1 VIAVR
6 GDEMSA
12 FARTIMEGKNYA
24 HYLSQQQRHETWPE
38 VAERVSRCVVE
49 PYLGADFTRRIRQ
62 LIEEKKFMPGGRYLY
77 AAGRSYPQVNSC
89 FLFRAHDS
97 REGWAD
103 IWYKCGHSLMT
114 GGGVGVVYSDLRE
127 EGALVHG
134 LGGRSTGPIALAKTV
149 NEQGRYIR
157 QGGSRRSAIWAGLLW
172 KHKDIFKF
180 ISVKDW
186 DDYTR
191 EGKRR
196 DFNFPAP
203 MDTTNISVILDD
215 EFFEAYYDDNHP
227 LHFLA
232 ADVYWAAIRH
242 MLMTGEPGFS
252 VDIGANAGENL
263 RNAPVAGGTRVL
275 TDEGYVPVE
284 RLVGVP
290 TTVWTG
296 KQWAPNVVFRKTGQ
310 GVPTVRVTLT
320 GGREIVC
327 DPSHPFM
334 VETYH
339 GCGSRRKLESVE
351 RVPASEL
358 QEGDTVSVSLPT
370 PVVGGLNR
378 EAYTLGFIYGDGS
391 LHSPLTRPRGN
402 TRPREVGAS
411 VRICCAEKMP
421 CASQFADHLVRSVTT
436 NRFGFNSYTFHDAP
450 LFDGLDKTK
459 PPPIHDPTWIC
470 SFLAG
475 LFDAGGNVCP
485 EQRRVRLASV
495 STDFIQIIARM
506 LESVG
511 ILSHVTP
518 GGQSGYSIR
527 PTMQLVVAADYVV
540 RFLEIIPTVRVR
552 FEVGD
557 WVPYRASMVKVVSVE
572 ESGPA
577 DVYCADVKVP
587 EHTFQAE
594 GVLVS
599 NCTEVTSRDDQDL
612 CNLGSLN
619 LSRFDNLD
627 DFTEAVEL
635 TTAFLLCGSIYSRL
649 PIPSMDAVRTK
660 NRRLGLGLMGC
671 HEWMLKRG
679 YRYGEVDELAAWMR
693 SYTMSGAFANRWA
706 DKLGISRPVATRSI
720 APTGT
725 ISIVAETTSG
735 VEPIFATA
743 LKRRYLDGNTW
754 RAQYI
759 VDPTAK
765 RLIEGGT
772 DPALIE
778 DSLTLAEDVERR
790 VAFQVWLQTKV
801 DHGIASTINV
811 PPWGSS
817 INNEG
822 TVTRFGTTLLKYLP
836 QLRGITA
843 YPDGARDGQ
852 PLVKVPYHEAIGK
865 EGVIFEDSSEANCP
879 SGVCGI

>member
-6 GDEMSA
+6 CDEMSA
-12 FARTIMEGKNYA
+12 FAKTIMEGKNYA
-24 HYLSQQQRHETWPE
+24 HHLSQQKRHETWPE

-49 PYLGADFTRRIRQ
+49 PYLGADFTRRIRH

-77 AAGRSYPQVNSC
+77 AAGRAYPQVNSC

-127 EGALVHG
+127 EGSLVHG

-186 DDYTR
+186 DEYTR

-215 EFFEAYYDDNHP
+215 EFFEAYHDDTHP

-252 VDIGANAGENL
+252 VDIGTNAGENL
-263 RNAPVAGGTRVL
+263 RNACLASDTLIAVANGRGS
-275 TDEGYVPVE
+275 VPIKD
-284 RLVGVP
+284 LVGTSTPVYASD
-290 TTVWTG
+290 TAGNIKVGTLR
-296 KQWAPNVVFRKTGQ
+296 N
-310 GVPTVRVTLT
+310 VRVTRRNAELMKIT
-320 GGREIVC
+320 LSDGGSFRVTPDHKVMLANGVFTEASYL
-327 DPSHPFM
+327 DPGRLLATYRPGKSTVGEQM
-334 VETYH
+334 VT
-339 GCGSRRKLESVE
+339 KLE
-351 RVPASEL
+351 
-358 QEGDTVSVSLPT
+358 Q
-370 PVVGGLNR
+370 GGW
-378 EAYTLGFIYGDGS
+378 E
-391 LHSPLTRPRGN
+391 
-402 TRPREVGAS
+402 
-411 VRICCAEKMP
+411 
-421 CASQFADHLVRSVTT
+421 
-436 NRFGFNSYTFHDAP
+436 
-450 LFDGLDKTK
+450 
-459 PPPIHDPTWIC
+459 
-470 SFLAG
+470 
-475 LFDAGGNVCP
+475 
-485 EQRRVRLASV
+485 
-495 STDFIQIIARM
+495 
-506 LESVG
+506 
-511 ILSHVTP
+511 
-518 GGQSGYSIR
+518 
-527 PTMQLVVAADYVV
+527 
-540 RFLEIIPTVRVR
+540 
-552 FEVGD
+552 
-557 WVPYRASMVKVVSVE
+557 
-572 ESGPA
+572 
-577 DVYCADVKVP
+577 DVYDGTVDDLHCFAVV
-587 EHTFQAE
+587 TGE
-594 GVLVS
+594 GQTGVILH
-599 NCTEVTSRDDQDL
+599 NCTEVVSRDDSDM

-619 LSRFDNLD
+619 LSRFNNLD

-790 VAFQVWLQTKV
+790 VSFQVWLQAKV
-801 DHGIASTINV
+801 DHGIASTLNL

-852 PLVKVPYHEAIGK
+852 PLVKVPYSEAIGK